1 VLSHVDVKIDRGQ
14 TIALVGPSGAGKST
28 FTDLLLRFYD
38 PSEGFI
44 TIDGRDLR
52 DLEIAS
58 YRSLFGVV
66 AQENLLFNDT
76 IASNIIYGRERITR
90 KQMIAAAEAANAA
103 EFIATL
109 PNGYE
114 TLVGDRGIRLSGG
127 QRQRIAIA
135 RAIVHQPEI
144 LILDEATSSLDT
156 VSERQVQAA
165 IDQVVQG
172 RTSVII
178 AHRLSTVLHA
188 EKIIVLENGQILD
201 EGRHAEL
208 YERCALYKR
217 LCDLQFHIDEAPLA
231 QAES

>member
-1 VLSHVDVKIDRGQ
+1 
-14 TIALVGPSGAGKST
+14 
-28 FTDLLLRFYD
+28 
-38 PSEGFI
+38 
-44 TIDGRDLR
+44 
-52 DLEIAS
+52 
-58 YRSLFGVV
+58 
-66 AQENLLFNDT
+66 
-76 IASNIIYGRERITR
+76 
-90 KQMIAAAEAANAA
+90 MIAATEAANAA
-103 EFIATL
+103 EFIGAL

-156 VSERQVQAA
+156 ESERQVQAA

-188 EKIIVLENGQILD
+188 QKIIVLENGRILD
-201 EGRHAEL
+201 EGGHAEL
-208 YERCALYKR
+208 YERCSLYKR
-217 LCDLQFHIDEAPLA
+217 LCDLQFHIDEAPKA
-231 QAES
+231 QAAS